1 VAEADTLERYRKK
14 RDFSKTREPP
24 GAGQAADARLFV
36 VQKHAARRL
45 HYDLRMQF
53 GDTLRSWAVPQGPSL
68 DPKVRRLAVHVEDH
82 PLEYADFEGP
92 IPKGQ
97 YGAGAMIVW
106 DRGTWVPTGD
116 PEADYRKGTIKF
128 RLSGEKLGGGWTL
141 VRIKNDQQR
150 GDNWLLIKERDP
162 YARPEAEGNIVDE
175 APESVISGRRVE
187 EVAEGEPQAKPAAKP
202 RARPVRVA
210 KLAGAK
216 PAELPSNLRPQLASP
231 STAVPAGDDWLHEIK
246 LDGYRTMARIEDGD
260 VRFFTRSGHDW
271 TDRYGS
277 LADGFANIRCRQA
290 VVDGEIVIQ
299 DAEGVSRFSALQDAL
314 AEGRTHE
321 LLFFAFDLL
330 HLDGYDLAEVP
341 LLERKRAL
349 EALLAPAIEPSSPLQ
364 LSSHIRGHGP
374 DFLEQA
380 SRMGLEGVISKRA
393 NAHYRAGRTKTWLKT
408 KCLRSDEFQIV
419 GFTESPA
426 AGGLGALLVAE
437 PRENGEG
444 LRYAGRVGTGYS
456 AAEAGRLHARL
467 QALRQDEPPVELPA
481 ADRRKHVVWVRP
493 VLQAEVHYG
502 SRTADGILRHAVY
515 KGLRA
520 DKPAPSASA
529 ASGGSAPKTPRQRW
543 VTDEDLASV
552 WVTNPD
558 RKMFGA
564 DGPTKLELA
573 MYYAQ
578 VGDWMLPE
586 LVLRPVSLLRCPTG
600 KAADCFFQRHAMS
613 GMPEAIRQ
621 ISLREEG
628 SKERADYLYL
638 ENARGLL
645 ALAQFGAVELHSWGC
660 RVDRPERPDRMVL
673 DLDPDEG
680 LPWRTVVEAAFEVRE
695 SLQEL
700 GLVPFVKTT
709 GGKGLHV
716 VVALA
721 RRQGWAEMRRFSEAF
736 ATHMARR
743 LPKLFTA
750 NMAKSSRRG
759 RIYLD
764 YLRNARSATAV
775 AAWSLRA
782 RPGVPVSTPVTWEEL
797 VEIDDPAEF
806 NYATVPVRLTE
817 VDDPWAEL
825 ARSARPLTKEME
837 RRLQAG
843 R

>member
-1 VAEADTLERYRKK
+1 LAEADALERYRKK
-14 RDFSKTREPP
+14 RDFSKTREPA

-68 DPKVRRLAVHVEDH
+68 DPKIRRLAVRVEDH
-82 PLEYADFEGP
+82 PLEYYDFEGP

-106 DRGTWVPTGD
+106 DRGTWVPMGD
-116 PEADYRKGTIKF
+116 PEADYQKGTIKF

-141 VRIKNDQQR
+141 VRIKNDTQR

-162 YARPEAEGNIVDE
+162 YARPEAEGNILDE

-187 EVAEGEPQAKPAAKP
+187 EISDEPAAEPAKAKP
-202 RARPVRVA
+202 RPRTVRVA

-216 PAELPSNLRPQLASP
+216 PAALPSGLRPQLASP

-246 LDGYRTMARIEDGD
+246 LDGYRTMARIEDGA
-260 VRFFTRSGHDW
+260 VRFITRSGHDW

-277 LADGFANIRCRQA
+277 LAGAFAKIPCKQA
-290 VVDGEIVIQ
+290 MIDGEIVVQ
-299 DAEGVSRFSALQDAL
+299 DQAGVSRFPALQDAL
-314 AEGRTHE
+314 AEGRTHD
-321 LLFFAFDLL
+321 LTFFAFDLPY
-330 HLDGYDLAEVP
+330 LDGYDLAEVP
-341 LLERKRAL
+341 LLARKQAL
-349 EALLAPAIEPSSPLQ
+349 EALLEPVAVATSPVQ
-364 LSSHIRGHGP
+364 LSSHIQGHGP

-393 NAHYRAGRTKTWLKT
+393 DAHYRPGRTKTWLKT
-408 KCLRSDEFQIV
+408 KCLFSDEFQIV
-419 GFTESPA
+419 GFTESAA

-437 PRENGEG
+437 AQEDDG

-456 AAEAGRLHARL
+456 AAEADRLHARL
-467 QALRQDEPPVELPA
+467 QALRQDEPAVALPA
-481 ADRRKHVVWVRP
+481 ADRRKAVWVRP
-493 VLQAEVHYG
+493 ALQAEVHYG

-520 DKPAPSASA
+520 DKPAPTTSA
-529 ASGGSAPKTPRQRW
+529 GRAPKTPRQRY

-558 RKMFGA
+558 RRMFGA
-564 DGPTKLELA
+564 GGPTKLELA
-573 MYYAQ
+573 LYYVQ
-578 VGDWMLPE
+578 VGEWMLPE

-660 RVDRPERPDRMVL
+660 RVDKPERPDRMVF

-680 LPWRTVVEAAFEVRE
+680 LPWRQVVDAAFAVRQ
-695 SLQEL
+695 SLEDL
-700 GLVPFVKTT
+700 GFVPFVKTT

-721 RRQGWAEMRRFSEAF
+721 RRQAWPEVRRFAEAF
-736 ATHMARR
+736 AVHMARR

-759 RIYLD
+759 RIFLD
-764 YLRNARSATAV
+764 YLRNGRSATAV
-775 AAWSLRA
+775 AAYSLRA
-782 RPGVPVSTPVTWEEL
+782 RPGAPASTPVTWDEL
-797 VEIDDPAEF
+797 VEIDEAADL

-837 RRLQAG
+837 RRLEA
-843 R
+843 RR

>member
-1 VAEADTLERYRKK
+1 LAEADALERYRGK
-14 RDFSKTREPP
+14 RDFSKTREPA
-24 GAGQAADARLFV
+24 GAGQAAGERLFV

-45 HYDLRMQF
+45 HYDLRLQF

-82 PLEYADFEGP
+82 PLEYSDFEGP

-106 DRGTWVPTGD
+106 DRGTWVPMGD
-116 PEADYRKGTIKF
+116 LEADYQKGTIKF

-141 VRIKNDQQR
+141 VRIKNAQER
-150 GDNWLLIKERDP
+150 GDNWLLIKESDP

-187 EVAEGEPQAKPAAKP
+187 EILSDEPPAKPAAKP
-202 RARPVRVA
+202 RTRPVQVA

-216 PAELPSNLRPQLASP
+216 PAELPASLPPQLASP
-231 STAVPAGDDWLHEIK
+231 SASVPAGGDWLHEIK
-246 LDGYRTMARIEDGD
+246 LDGYRTLARLEDGA
-260 VRFFTRSGHDW
+260 VRFFTRQGHDW
-271 TDRYGS
+271 TVRYGS
-277 LADGFANIRCRQA
+277 LAKGFASVRCRQA
-290 VVDGEIVIQ
+290 MIDGEIVVQ
-299 DAEGVSRFSALQDAL
+299 DAAGISRFPALQDAL

-321 LLFFAFDLL
+321 LTFFAFDLL
-330 HLDGYDLAEVP
+330 HLDGYDLTGVP
-341 LLERKRAL
+341 QLARKQAL
-349 EALLAPAIEPSSPLQ
+349 DALLTPVTGPTSPLQ
-364 LSSHIRGHGP
+364 LSSHIQGHGP

-380 SRMGLEGVISKRA
+380 SRMSLEGVISKRA
-393 NAHYRAGRTKTWLKT
+393 DAHYRPGRTKSWLKT
-408 KCLRSDEFQIV
+408 KCLQSDEFLIV
-419 GFTESPA
+419 GFAESPA

-437 PRENGEG
+437 PQENGDG

-456 AAEAGRLHARL
+456 AAEADRLHARL
-467 QALRQDEPPVELPA
+467 QALRQDEPATLLPA
-481 ADRRKHVVWVRP
+481 ADRRKAVWVRP
-493 VLQAEVHYG
+493 ILLAEVQYG

-515 KGLRA
+515 KGLRT
-520 DKPAPSASA
+520 DKPVPSA
-529 ASGGSAPKTPRQRW
+529 GSAPKVPRQRW
-543 VTDEDLASV
+543 VSDEDLASV

-573 MYYAQ
+573 LYYAQ

-660 RVDRPERPDRMVL
+660 RVDKPERPDRMVF
-673 DLDPDEG
+673 DLDPDES
-680 LPWRTVVEAAFEVRE
+680 LPWRHVVDAALEVRQ
-695 SLQEL
+695 SLAEL
-700 GLVPFVKTT
+700 GFVPFVKTT

-721 RRQGWAEMRRFSEAF
+721 RRQAWPDVRRFAEVF
-736 ATHMARR
+736 AVAMARR

-759 RIYLD
+759 RVFLD
-764 YLRNARSATAV
+764 YLRNGRSATAV
-775 AAWSLRA
+775 AAYSLRA
-782 RPGVPVSTPVTWEEL
+782 RPGVPASTPLTWEEL
-797 VEIDDPAEF
+797 VDIDDPADF

-825 ARSARPLTKEME
+825 AGSARPLTKEME
-837 RRLQAG
+837 RRLQAA